1 MPVNLKRRW
10 LKPLVF
16 LVCLVP
22 VAQLAVGFLRNELGA
37 NPIEYITHATG
48 DWTLRF
54 LLITLAITPVRKV
67 FGPPDLIR
75 FRRMLGLFA
84 FFYGCLHFTTW
95 LWLDKFFDLH
105 DIRADIVKRRFITVG
120 MIGLALMIPLAV
132 TSTAG
137 WIRRMGGRNWQRL
150 HRLIYISAAAGVVH
164 YYWLVKSDI
173 RKPVMYGGLLAILL
187 GWRAMAARQRTQPH
201 PATAGVSAPRASAS
215 SKSASNK

>member
-1 MPVNLKRRW
+1 MPANLKRKW

-16 LVCLVP
+16 LLCLVP
-22 VAQLAVGFLRNELGA
+22 VALLAAGFLRSDLGA

-54 LLITLAITPVRKV
+54 LLITLAVTPVRKV

-95 LWLDKFFDLH
+95 LGLDKFFDLH
-105 DIRADIVKRRFITVG
+105 DMWADVVKRRFITAG
-120 MIGLALMIPLAV
+120 MLGFTLMIPLAL

-150 HRLIYISAAAGVVH
+150 HCLIYVSATAGVVH

-173 RKPVMYGGLLAILL
+173 RKPVMYGSLLALLL
-187 GWRAMAARQRTQPH
+187 GWRVMAARQRNQPR
-201 PATAGVSAPRASAS
+201 AVQAGVKSRAG
-215 SKSASNK
+215 